1 MKHLGEV
8 NTIGEAWISFLK
20 EVDKNGVIK
29 EYSEDEIIKEETAL
43 SISIKKAKFIPI
55 DIKLKLEDENY

>member
-43 SISIKKAKFIPI
+43 
-55 DIKLKLEDENY
+55 